1 MVHNN
6 MRIDGSRQ
14 AAQLRAY
21 YAATAETYD
30 ELHGGDEEHQIA
42 LWLTAGFLRQLR
54 PASLLDVGCGTGRAL
69 SYFHTEFPD
78 LMLRG
83 ADSSP
88 DMLRVATERHGIPA
102 EWLDITSERLPYPD
116 SAFDVAVA
124 TGVLHHVA
132 EPSRLI
138 DEMLRVTRS
147 AVFISDGNKYG
158 NAPTI
163 MSRIKIAARGLGIIR
178 QLEWLRHGG
187 KKYAISASDGLNYP
201 FSVFD
206 HIERLRHQC
215 QTVLVIPTKGRTGM
229 ATWPLMHSSHALIC
243 ALKPP
248 LHEQVGA

>member
-1 MVHNN
+1 MIHDG
-6 MRIDGSRQ
+6 MRTDVSRQ
-14 AAQLRAY
+14 AAQLQSY
-21 YAATAETYD
+21 YASTAETYD

-42 LWLTAGFLRQLR
+42 LWLTAGFLKQLR

-69 SYFHTEFPD
+69 SYFRMEFPD
-78 LMLRG
+78 LVLRG
-83 ADSSP
+83 ADPSA

-102 EWLDITSERLPYPD
+102 EWLDITTERLPYRD

-132 EPSRLI
+132 EPDRLI

-158 NAPTI
+158 NAPAI
-163 MSRIKIAARGLGIIR
+163 MSCIKIAARGLGIIR

-187 KKYAISASDGLNYP
+187 KKYTISTSDGLNYP

-206 HIERLRHQC
+206 HIERFRDQC
-215 QTVLVIPTKGRTGM
+215 QTLLVIPTKGRTGM
-229 ATWPLMHSSHALIC
+229 TTRPLMHSSHALIC

-248 LHEQVGA
+248 LHRQVDV